1 VLSALRLEGVTHQPY
16 PQQYQQPYAY
26 PQQPQYGHYPP
37 QYYAQQAPAGPV
49 FQVEVHQH
57 TGLLLA
63 FQSQERRFA
72 GTYEQC
78 LAELKRAQIHNLTA
92 GWWSITS
99 ILILNWLALGQN
111 RLSKRKLRR
120 EAIQAGVI
128 PPPR

>member
-1 VLSALRLEGVTHQPY
+1 MTHQPY
-16 PQQYQQPYAY
+16 PQQYQQPHPYQHA
-26 PQQPQYGHYPP
+26 QPQYAYPP
-37 QYYAQQAPAGPV
+37 QYYAQPTGPL

-63 FQSQERRFA
+63 FQSQQRMFT

-78 LAELKRAQIHNLTA
+78 LAELKRAQTHNLTA

-99 ILILNWLALGQN
+99 IVILNWLALGQN

-120 EAIQAGVI
+120 EAILAGVI
-128 PPPR
+128 APPR